1 MLLLSTAADPP
12 KPSGDD
18 DEKYR
23 PAPFLNAVTSLK
35 KVVAS
40 RGLSQRLM
48 WVFRE
53 HVVVIG
59 SRIFVQDP
67 PPLDTFHRT
76 RVLYKQRRDSGTPA
90 VLSVLCALR
99 PNMPNE
105 ATVCYISNAPLNP
118 DDETRFRYPLQLRDG
133 IGIRSKLS
141 WRAVQA
147 VSHFA
152 APSALHQT
160 LPEYAGE

>member
-1 MLLLSTAADPP
+1 MLLLSIAPD
-12 KPSGDD
+12 SSSDD
-18 DEKYR
+18 QYR
-23 PAPFLNAVTSLK
+23 PASFLNAVASLK

-53 HVVVIG
+53 HVAVIG

-76 RVLYKQRRDSGTPA
+76 RVLYEKRRESRIPA

-99 PNMPNE
+99 PNTPRE
-105 ATVCYISNAPLNP
+105 ATVCYISNAPLDPN
-118 DDETRFRYPLQLRDG
+118 DETRFRYPLQLRDG
-133 IGIRSKLS
+133 IGIRSQLS

-147 VSHFA
+147 VSYFA

-160 LPEYAGE
+160 LPTYEEG

>member
-1 MLLLSTAADPP
+1 MLLLGIAPDPP
-12 KPSGDD
+12 DSSSDD
-18 DEKYR
+18 ADR
-23 PAPFLNAVTSLK
+23 PAPFLDAAASLK

-53 HVVVIG
+53 HVAVIG

-76 RVLYKQRRDSGTPA
+76 RVLYEKRRESRIPA

-99 PNMPNE
+99 PNTLRE
-105 ATVCYISNAPLNP
+105 ATVCYISNAPLDPN
-118 DDETRFRYPLQLRDG
+118 DETRFRYPLQLRDG
-133 IGIRSKLS
+133 IGIR
-141 WRAVQA
+141 
-147 VSHFA
+147 
-152 APSALHQT
+152 
-160 LPEYAGE
+160 

>member
-1 MLLLSTAADPP
+1 MAADPP
-12 KPSGDD
+12 EPSGDD
-18 DEKYR
+18 GYR
-23 PAPFLNAVTSLK
+23 PAPFLDAVASLK

-40 RGLSQRLM
+40 RGLNQRLM

-76 RVLYKQRRDSGTPA
+76 RVLYEQRRDSQTPA

-99 PNMPNE
+99 PRSPRE
-105 ATVCYISNAPLNP
+105 ATVCYISNAPLDPN
-118 DDETRFRYPLQLRDG
+118 DETRFRYPLQLRDG
-133 IGIRSKLS
+133 IGIRSRLS

-147 VSHFA
+147 ASYFA

-160 LPEYAGE
+160 LPAYNGD

>member
-12 KPSGDD
+12 QPSGDD
-18 DEKYR
+18 DGKYR

-76 RVLYKQRRDSGTPA
+76 RVLYKQRRDNRTPA

-99 PNMPNE
+99 PSTPNE
-105 ATVCYISNAPLNP
+105 ATVCYISNAPLDP
-118 DDETRFRYPLQLRDG
+118 DDETRFRYPLQLRNG

-141 WRAVQA
+141 WQAVQT
-147 VSHFA
+147 VSCFA

-160 LPEYAGE
+160 LPEYAEE

>member
-1 MLLLSTAADPP
+1 MLLLGIAPDPP
-12 KPSGDD
+12 DSSNDD
-18 DEKYR
+18 AYR
-23 PAPFLNAVTSLK
+23 SAPFLDAVSSLK

-53 HVVVIG
+53 HVAVIG

-76 RVLYKQRRDSGTPA
+76 RVLFEKRRDRRTPA

-99 PNMPNE
+99 PNTPRE
-105 ATVCYISNAPLNP
+105 ATVCYISNAPLDP
-118 DDETRFRYPLQLRDG
+118 DDETQFRYPLQLRDG
-133 IGIRSKLS
+133 IGIRSELS
-141 WRAVQA
+141 WRVVQ
-147 VSHFA
+147 VFSYFA

-160 LPEYAGE
+160 LPTYAEG